1 MIWSIVLTAF
11 VLVAPIELPDK
22 TMFST
27 LVLATRFRPI
37 PVFLGVTAGF
47 GAHVVIAVAAGSLVS
62 LLPRQWVALGV
73 TLLFVAGAVLLWRS
87 ADEGADEVED
97 DTTPHKEWSAWHIAL
112 TSFGITFVAEWGD
125 LSQLATAGLAA
136 HYDAP
141 FSVFVGSF
149 AALAFIA
156 ALAVFIGTKLVT
168 RLPLRLVRR
177 GAAVLFAG
185 FAVYAAYEAITA
197 FGA

>member
-1 MIWSIVLTAF
+1 MIWSIALTAF

-47 GAHVVIAVAAGSLVS
+47 GAHVVIAVVAGSLVS
-62 LLPRQWVALGV
+62 LLPRQWVASAV
-73 TLLFVAGAVLLWRS
+73 TVLFIVGAVLLWRS
-87 ADEGADEVED
+87 AGEGAEEVEGD
-97 DTTPHKEWSAWHIAL
+97 RTPHKEWPAWHIAL
-112 TSFGITFVAEWGD
+112 TAFGITFVAEWGD
-125 LSQLATAGLAA
+125 LSQLAIAGLAA
-136 HYDAP
+136 HYNAP

-156 ALAVFIGTKLVT
+156 ALAVFIGSKLVT
-168 RLPLRLVRR
+168 RLPLKLVRR
-177 GAAVLFAG
+177 TAAVLFAG
-185 FAVYAAYEAITA
+185 FAVYAAYEAIKAFTA
-197 FGA
+197 